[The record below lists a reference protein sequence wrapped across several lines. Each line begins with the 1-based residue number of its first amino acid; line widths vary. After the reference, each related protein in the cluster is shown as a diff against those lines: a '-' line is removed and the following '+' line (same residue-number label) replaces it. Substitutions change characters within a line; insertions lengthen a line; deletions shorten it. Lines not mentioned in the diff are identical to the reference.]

1 MAIVDRRMGA
11 AAWLAVGAFVLTG
24 LVCTP
29 ARAQTPAVDPA
40 ATQILK
46 RMTDQLDG
54 LQRFSVSTQNVLE
67 DLLDSGQRID
77 EHMNATVTISRPDK
91 LRAERLGDVTSQVF
105 YYDGKTLTLYDPQHN
120 VYATLDAP
128 PTVERMLDFARD
140 SLGLLIPAGDLVY
153 RNSYS
158 LLMQDVTSGI
168 LVGQAMVGGVK
179 CNHIAFS
186 RPGVDFQLW
195 IPEAGAPFPR
205 KFAVSDTGTPA
216 RLTISVL
223 MSDWNIAPAVPDSLF
238 TFVPPQGAKP
248 ITFMRLDDSST
259 SSR

>member
-1 MAIVDRRMGA
+1 MRIVNSRTA
-11 AAWLAVGAFVLTG
+11 AALLALGALALSATFSTAVQ
-24 LVCTP
+24 
-29 ARAQTPAVDPA
+29 AQAPAVDPA

-46 RMTDQLDG
+46 RMTDYLDG
-54 LQRFSVSTQNVLE
+54 LQRFSVKTQNVLE

-77 EHMNATVTISRPDK
+77 EHMTATVTVSRPDK
-91 LRAERLGDVTSQVF
+91 LRAERTGDVVSQVF
-105 YYDGKTLTLYDPQHN
+105 YYNGKTLTLYDPAHK

-128 PTVERMLDFARD
+128 STVERMLDFARD

-158 LLMQDVTSGI
+158 LLMQDVTAGI
-168 LVGQAMVGGVK
+168 LVGPAVVGGVK
-179 CNHIAFS
+179 CNQVAFS

-195 IPEAGAPFPR
+195 IPESGAPLPR
-205 KFAVSDTGTPA
+205 KFAVTDTGTPA

-223 MSDWNIAPAVPDSLF
+223 MSDWNTAPPVPDSLF
-238 TFVPPQGAKP
+238 TFAPPQGAQP